1 MGKIKITIEDLFNI
15 PSAEIFN
22 PDAIK
27 PLAFVEIDSRR
38 VKKGSLFVAIKGD
51 KYDGHDFIL
60 DALKKGAAAVVID
73 SRKFGFS
80 PKFRR
85 NPFGSV
91 LRTSIREK
99 KFSFLEIPIITV
111 DDTTKAYGE
120 IAKIW
125 RNKLSA
131 KVISITGSNGKTSV
145 KEMVSTLL
153 SEKFKVVK
161 TEANNNNH
169 VGVPL
174 TILGTNE
181 KCEALV
187 LEQGTNH
194 FGEIPYSAKISQPDF
209 SLITNIGD
217 AHLEFFQNKEGIF
230 KEKSALF
237 YETQKRNG
245 VVFLNMDD
253 LTIRK
258 NAKLFTNKVTY
269 GFKGKVDVKGKI
281 LGYTEDGR
289 TAILISHRGKEF
301 KTVLPVFGESN
312 AKNFLAASAIAL
324 KLGITGKEII
334 RGAQKFLP
342 VHGRLDVKKFKN
354 AMLIDDT
361 YNASP
366 VSVHSAVELV
376 KKIKTFKSKLI
387 VLGDIY
393 ELGKKSPKYHKEL
406 SINFSPEKNL
416 TVLTTGVLMKNLH
429 KELRKK
435 KIRSIH
441 FYLREALSLYLQY
454 EEIDNSVILVKGSRG
469 MKMEEFV
476 NILEKRFE

>member
-22 PDAIK
+22 PDAFK
-27 PLAFVEIDSRR
+27 PLSLVEIDSRK
-38 VKKGSLFVAIKGD
+38 VKKGSLFIAIKGD
-51 KYDGHDFIL
+51 KFDGHDFIL

-73 SRKFGFS
+73 SRK
-80 PKFRR
+80 
-85 NPFGSV
+85 
-91 LRTSIREK
+91 LK
-99 KFSFLEIPIITV
+99 KFSFLEIPVISV
-111 DDTTKAYGE
+111 DDTIKAYGE

-131 KVISITGSNGKTSV
+131 KVISITGSNGKTTV

-153 SEKFKVVK
+153 AEKYKVVK

-169 VGVPL
+169 IGVPL
-174 TILGTNE
+174 TILNAND

-194 FGEIPYSAKISQPDF
+194 LGEIPYSAKISQPDY

-217 AHLEFFQNKEGIF
+217 AHLEYLKSKEGIF
-230 KEKSALF
+230 KEKSALY
-237 YETQKRNG
+237 YETEKRNG
-245 VVFLNMDD
+245 IVFLNMDD
-253 LTIRK
+253 PIIRK
-258 NAKLFTNKVTY
+258 NAKKFARKVTY
-269 GFKGKVDVKGKI
+269 GFKGTVDVKGKI
-281 LGYTEDGR
+281 LGYTDDGK
-289 TAILISHRGKEF
+289 TYIQIKSKLLQKLKTKALSLEESLGEAVD
-301 KTVLPVFGESN
+301 TVLPVYGESN

-324 KLGITGKEII
+324 KLGMNGKEII
-334 RGAQKFLP
+334 RGAQKFQPL
-342 VHGRLDVKKFKN
+342 HGRLDVKKFKN
-354 AMLIDDT
+354 AIVIDDT

-366 VSVHSAVELV
+366 ASVQSAIELV

-393 ELGKKSPKYHKEL
+393 ELGKKSPKFHKDL
-406 SINFSPEKNL
+406 SNLFSPDKKL
-416 TVLTTGVLMKNLH
+416 TVLTTGLLMKNLH

-435 KIRSIH
+435 KVRSIH

-469 MKMEEFV
+469 MKMEDFV

>member
-15 PSAEIFN
+15 PTAEIFN
-22 PDAIK
+22 PDAFK
-27 PLAFVEIDSRR
+27 SLSLVEIDSRK
-38 VKKGSLFVAIKGD
+38 VKKGNLFVAIKGD
-51 KYDGHDFIL
+51 KFDGHDFIL
-60 DALKKGAAAVVID
+60 DALKKGASAVVID
-73 SRKFGFS
+73 SKKFG
-80 PKFRR
+80 
-85 NPFGSV
+85 NPS
-91 LRTSIREK
+91 LREK
-99 KFSFLEIPIITV
+99 KLSFLEIPVISV
-111 DDTTKAYGE
+111 DDTIKAYGE

-131 KVISITGSNGKTSV
+131 KVISITGSNGKTTV

-153 SEKFKVVK
+153 AEKYKVVK

-169 VGVPL
+169 IGVPL
-174 TILGTNE
+174 TILNAND

-194 FGEIPYSAKISQPDF
+194 LGEIPYSAKISQPDY

-217 AHLEFFQNKEGIF
+217 AHLEYLKNREGIF
-230 KEKSALF
+230 KEKSALY
-237 YETQKRNG
+237 YETEKRNG
-245 VVFLNMDD
+245 IVFLNMDD
-253 LTIRK
+253 PIIRK
-258 NAKLFTNKVTY
+258 NTKQFTKKVTY
-269 GFKGKVDVKGKI
+269 GFKGTVDVKGKV
-281 LGYTEDGR
+281 LGCTEDGR
-289 TAILISHRGKEF
+289 TEIQISSKGKKF
-301 KTVLPVFGESN
+301 RTILPVYGESN

-324 KLGITGKEII
+324 KLGMNGNEII
-334 RGAQKFLP
+334 RGAQKFQPL
-342 VHGRLDVKKFKN
+342 HGRLDVKKFKN
-354 AMLIDDT
+354 AIVIDDT

-366 VSVHSAVELV
+366 ASVRSAIGLV

-393 ELGKKSPKYHKEL
+393 ELGKKSPKFHKEL
-406 SINFSPEKNL
+406 TNLFSPDKKL
-416 TVLTTGVLMKNLH
+416 TVLTTGNMMKNLH

-435 KIRSIH
+435 KVRSIH

-469 MKMEEFV
+469 MKMEDFV